1 MMSRQAPL
9 HLFKGYGIE
18 LEYMIVDSGSLTVR
32 PVTDWLLQQVAGKI
46 VNEIEVGPLCWSNE
60 LVLHVLELK
69 TNGPAASLA
78 GLADKFQAGVLKA
91 NQLLSPRHCRLLGT
105 AMHPT
110 MDPHRETILWPHE
123 NSPIYDAYNRIFG
136 CQGHG
141 WSNVQSMHINLPF
154 ANDEEFGRLHA
165 AIRLVLPLLPA
176 LAASSPL
183 VDGRLTGLLDNRL
196 EFYRNNQ
203 LKIPEIAG
211 QVIPEAVFRRADYE
225 QQILT
230 PTYQAIAPF
239 DADGVLH
246 EEWLNS
252 RGAIAR
258 FERNTIEIRV
268 LDTQECPKA
277 DLAIAVMVVS
287 LIQALCDERWQSQRR
302 QREIAVDPL
311 AELFR
316 RTLQGGGIDMV
327 NDPAYLACFGVL
339 DERISVADLWHRI
352 YEQLEDEI
360 PEEYRSPLE
369 LILRRG
375 PLAQRILES
384 LPEDF
389 GSAEIVCVYRHLA
402 DCLLQGEM
410 YHG

>member
-1 MMSRQAPL
+1 MMSRQSPL
-9 HLFKGYGIE
+9 HLFEGYGIE
-18 LEYMIVDSGSLTVR
+18 LEYMIVDRDSLAVR
-32 PVTDWLLQQVAGKI
+32 PVSDRLLQRVAGKI
-46 VNEIEVGPLCWSNE
+46 VNELEAGPLCWSNE

-69 TNGPAASLA
+69 TNGPAASLV
-78 GLADKFQAGVLKA
+78 GLADLFHAGVLKA
-91 NQLLSPRHCRLLGT
+91 QEQLAPLHCRLLGT
-105 AMHPT
+105 AMHPL
-110 MDPHRETILWPHE
+110 MDPHRETVLWPHE

-136 CQGHG
+136 CRGHG

-154 ANDEEFGRLHA
+154 ADDEEFGRLHA

-211 QVIPEAVFRRADYE
+211 QIIPEAVFSRADYE
-225 QQILT
+225 QQILAI
-230 PTYQAIAPF
+230 TYRAIAPF
-239 DADGVLH
+239 DVDGVLQ

-258 FERNTIEIRV
+258 FERDAIEIRV

-277 DLAIAVMVVS
+277 DLAIAAIIVS
-287 LIQALCDERWQSQRR
+287 LVQALCNERWQSQRH
-302 QREIAVDPL
+302 QREVPVDPL

-316 RTLQGGGIDMV
+316 RTLQGGGADMV

-339 DERISVADLWHRI
+339 DERISVAGLWHRI
-352 YEQLEDEI
+352 YEQLEYEI

-375 PLAQRILES
+375 PLAQRILDA
-384 LPEDF
+384 LPRDF
-389 GSAEIVCVYRHLA
+389 GPMEIVSLYRQLA
-402 DCLLQGEM
+402 DCLLQGEL